1 MPTVAEQLNN
11 VVEKTERLIELYS
24 AMQEENDLLKLENQT
39 LSSALKSS
47 KEKSQ
52 ELEEKL
58 RILKMAKSFSETN
71 EKTLDIK
78 QKINEFVQEIDK
90 CIVLLKK

>member
-1 MPTVAEQLNN
+1 MASVADQLNN

-24 AMQEENDLLKLENQT
+24 ALQEENDLLKQENER
-39 LSSALKSS
+39 LSSALKNS
-47 KEKSQ
+47 KDKGL

>member
-78 QKINEFVQEIDK
+78 QKLTNLCRK
-90 CIVLLKK
+90 

>member
-1 MPTVAEQLNN
+1 MASVADQLDK
-11 VVEKTERLIELYS
+11 VVEKTERMIELCS
-24 AMQEENDLLKLENQT
+24 AMQEENDLLKLENES
-39 LSSALKSS
+39 LSSALKLS
-47 KEKSQ
+47 KDKTI

-78 QKINEFVQEIDK
+78 QKIDEFVQEIDK